1 MVVPNHHHRH
11 GASDEWRR
19 FYRKVMTSHHL
30 PQSVP
35 KWPQPRQ
42 LSSTRLLPIENADGQ
57 ALPDFLALP
66 PARPQE
72 PAASNHHHSRQ
83 PALYRHKDRETSDQ
97 NHTGFDQMFHDLYGG
112 KARVDGYDD
121 DCWRPVLEASQAAK
135 PRNPA
140 ALDHPHFQ
148 SAKALSMTI
157 DEVEAI
163 WAPIAASDDWSLLAD
178 KIAAIHQMRQAY
190 GGDPAMPLPSIIGRA
205 AG

>member
-57 ALPDFLALP
+57 ALPDFAALP

-97 NHTGFDQMFHDLYGG
+97 NHTGFVLPRQRYHAP
-112 KARVDGYDD
+112 ARRHAPD
-121 DCWRPVLEASQAAK
+121 RLHQKQHPNAIASVL
-135 PRNPA
+135 PA
-140 ALDHPHFQ
+140 AP
-148 SAKALSMTI
+148 
-157 DEVEAI
+157 
-163 WAPIAASDDWSLLAD
+163 PASD
-178 KIAAIHQMRQAY
+178 KKRQACLQ
-190 GGDPAMPLPSIIGRA
+190 GLFAAPAYQNNRQA
-205 AG
+205 